1 MKKWFLLGII
11 ILAFVLRVAGL
22 SNFPVGFTPDEA
34 SFGYD
39 AFSLIETGKDQWGRL
54 FPLVLESFGDFKS
67 PLLSYLA
74 IPFVWLFGLTKVAI
88 RLPNALL
95 GTASVFVVYLLTL
108 NLFPKK
114 KVLAYFSS
122 LLLAISSWHI
132 MMSRGAFE
140 ANLTTF
146 FLPLGILLFLKGLK
160 SKKYLN
166 WSAVVLGLNLFTYH
180 SAKLVTPLIFVFLII
195 LYWKKVKRHIKLPVG
210 IFGIF
215 FVVTIYT
222 FSLGA
227 GSRVEEIGVMS
238 GALVDA
244 AKVRIELIN
253 EGMNPTLA
261 RLLHNKYETAARRFV
276 NNYGQYFSPRFLFI
290 DGPAEATYG
299 MLPGR
304 GVLYWFELPLL
315 LAAVFYLVKKGYKKR
330 SVLILFFWLL
340 VAPVPAALAMGRGYA
355 GNRSVIMLPSVQII
369 LALGGYYIYEYLK
382 RKINRKL
389 LSKFFYVSAG
399 LVLLFFAN
407 FFKEYFVNSP
417 ALVAQ
422 SMLFGRLEMV
432 EAIGGYE
439 GRQVVVSRRLSEPQI
454 YIAFKSRW
462 DVKDYQE
469 NIVNW
474 DYKGANVNWVDQIPE
489 YSLGNYLFRNIE
501 KEDLVSGNILVGK
514 PEEFPDNIIPTDIIY
529 YPDGSPSIVIFDSL
543 LQEYAKTN

>member
-227 GSRVEEIGVMS
+227 GSRVKEIGVMS